1 MSLFDRIS
9 SEIAYLRGALRTLS
23 NVTPIAKNP
32 DRTFPDVADKLAADH
47 GDAEA
52 LISEH
57 ERMSFRRYNER
68 ANQYARWAMANGVK
82 KGDCVALMMP
92 NRPEYM
98 ALWLGVARAGGV
110 TALLNTN
117 LRGPVLAHCVN
128 IVKPV
133 HVIVDADLVDAFKTA
148 EPHLDPG
155 LSLACLGAAPEGWT
169 HLDPLLADLETA
181 NIAARDRPKL
191 TTMDMCLYIYTSG
204 TTGLPKA
211 ANINHYRTQA
221 IMFGFAAAMN
231 IKPSDRMYVCL
242 PLYHSTGCLIAT
254 GGPLVAGAS
263 TVIRDRFSASQF
275 WDDVVDNECTIIEYI
290 GELCRYLLNS
300 PTHSKETGHRL
311 RLACGNGL
319 RPDIWQDFQTR
330 FRIPRILE
338 WYAATE
344 GNAVFF
350 NFDQK
355 VGAVGR
361 IPKWAERKFVVE
373 VVCFDFD
380 TEQPVRGEDGFCIK
394 SPPGE
399 VGEVISQILN
409 DPARPSQRFE
419 GYADKAA
426 TEKKILRDVFETG
439 DAWFRTGDLMKKDAL
454 GYFYFIDRIGDTF
467 RWKGENVATSEV
479 AEVLTVFPG
488 IREANVYGV
497 AISGMDGRAGMAALA
512 TEDGIDLE
520 GFHTHIDQQ
529 LPGYARPLFLRIQD
543 RIEATSTFKQRKID
557 LVKDGFDPG
566 AISDPIYFSDPQ
578 KKAFVPLDAKLF
590 EEINAGKIRL

>member
-1 MSLFDRIS
+1 
-9 SEIAYLRGALRTLS
+9 
-23 NVTPIAKNP
+23 
-32 DRTFPDVADKLAADH
+32 
-47 GDAEA
+47 
-52 LISEH
+52 
-57 ERMSFRRYNER
+57 
-68 ANQYARWAMANGVK
+68 
-82 KGDCVALMMP
+82 MMP

-110 TALLNTN
+110 TAFLNTN

-133 HVIVDADLVDAFKTA
+133 HVIVDADLIDAFETA
-148 EPHLDPG
+148 DPHLDRGP
-155 LSLACLGAAPEGWT
+155 SLACLGAAPEGWT
-169 HLDPLLADLETA
+169 HLDPALAGLETA
-181 NIAARDRPKL
+181 NIAAGDRPKL
-191 TTMDMCLYIYTSG
+191 TTMDKCLYIYTSG
-204 TTGLPKA
+204 TTGQPKA

-221 IMFGFAAAMN
+221 IMFGFAAAMS
-231 IKPSDRMYVCL
+231 IKPDDRMYVCL
-242 PLYHSTGCLIAT
+242 PLYHSTGNLIAT

-275 WDDVVDNECTIIEYI
+275 WDDVVDYECTIIEYI
-290 GELCRYLLNS
+290 GELCRYLLNG
-300 PTHSKETGHRL
+300 PTHPKETEHRL

-338 WYAATE
+338 WYASTE

-361 IPKWAERKFVVE
+361 IPKWAERKFVTE
-373 VVCFDFD
+373 VVRFDID
-380 TEQPVRGEDGFCIK
+380 TEQPVRGENGFCIK
-394 SPPGE
+394 CPPDQ

-409 DPARPSQRFE
+409 DPSKPSQRFE

-426 TEKKILRDVFETG
+426 TDKKILRDVFEKG
-439 DAWFRTGDLMKKDAL
+439 DVWFRTGDLMKKDAL

-479 AEVLTVFPG
+479 AEALTVFPG
-488 IREANVYGV
+488 VKEANVYGV
-497 AISGMDGRAGMAALA
+497 AIPGMDGRAGMVALV

-520 GFHTHIDQQ
+520 GFHTHIEQQ
-529 LPGYARPLFLRIQD
+529 LPSYARPIFLRIQD
-543 RIEATSTFKQRKID
+543 HIDATGTFKQRKID

-566 AISDPIYFSDPQ
+566 KINDPIYFADPQ
-578 KKAFVPLDAKLF
+578 KNAFVPLGAAHF
-590 EEINAGKIRL
+590 QAINAGKIRL